1 MNSYAVDEMVGR
13 FPEDIPC
20 ILVANGPSLEK
31 NVKYLHEAKG
41 KSCIFAVDSALKY
54 LLDQGIRPDYTCTV
68 DAEKSAIHFQDER
81 IKGLPVFLS
90 TISSASMLEALDVF
104 EPLYFM
110 NTASYYDYLIS
121 KTGHHFLNLD
131 VGGSVATVLFL
142 LAIELGFR
150 TIIIIGQDLAFTNM
164 EFHAGRGKATEEDLM
179 RYTLYEVEGYYGDK
193 VWASGDFRLYIDW
206 YARTIEQ
213 FSKNHTII
221 NATEGGAKL
230 AGAVQMPF
238 QEAVMKY
245 CTHEFDCDKVWQSLP
260 RLWETEDARKEYYQD
275 LKEGLRD
282 LKNMKRLVD
291 EAIMSSDRA
300 LKLAQRAN
308 YSESEFAQIERRIDH
323 LLNEIESMKL
333 YEMMLE
339 RAAETNINMA
349 DGLDEKEEDSLKM
362 RIHLYHM
369 IHEHMK
375 EIGLALEEAIPM
387 WEESLR
393 TLEKMANGL
402 GNL

>member
-1 MNSYAVDEMVGR
+1 
-13 FPEDIPC
+13 
-20 ILVANGPSLEK
+20 
-31 NVKYLHEAKG
+31 
-41 KSCIFAVDSALKY
+41 
-54 LLDQGIRPDYTCTV
+54 
-68 DAEKSAIHFQDER
+68 
-81 IKGLPVFLS
+81 
-90 TISSASMLEALDVF
+90 
-104 EPLYFM
+104 
-110 NTASYYDYLIS
+110 
-121 KTGHHFLNLD
+121 
-131 VGGSVATVLFL
+131 
-142 LAIELGFR
+142 
-150 TIIIIGQDLAFTNM
+150 
-164 EFHAGRGKATEEDLM
+164 
-179 RYTLYEVEGYYGDK
+179 
-193 VWASGDFRLYIDW
+193 
-206 YARTIEQ
+206 
-213 FSKNHTII
+213 
-221 NATEGGAKL
+221 
-230 AGAVQMPF
+230 
-238 QEAVMKY
+238 
-245 CTHEFDCDKVWQSLP
+245 
-260 RLWETEDARKEYYQD
+260 
-275 LKEGLRD
+275 
-282 LKNMKRLVD
+282 MKRLVD